1 MIDELP
7 VGASTTNQMDEFAEN
22 QTSAPESTAPLQ
34 ERLLSKVWSVRAVAY
49 DELATLFRE
58 ADSPQDQIFKEHSSS
73 WKKFLADAN
82 PGSLEKALDMLQVFI
97 DKAESKLVA
106 VCQNEIIK
114 ILIEK
119 CVGHMKPTIKTKS
132 LECFAFIFEVT
143 EQFDESMETVI
154 ESLNSKVQK
163 VFISI
168 LMFRLIKQ
176 L

>member
-22 QTSAPESTAPLQ
+22 QTSTPESSAPLQ

-49 DELATLFRE
+49 DELAALFRD
-58 ADSPQDQIFKEHSSS
+58 ADSPQDPIFREHSSS

-82 PGSLEKALDMLQVFI
+82 PGSLEKALDMLIVFT
-97 DKAESKLVA
+97 DLAESKLVA

-119 CVGHMKPTIKTKS
+119 CVGHMKPSIKTKS
-132 LECFAFIFEVT
+132 LECFAFLFEVT
-143 EQFDESMETVI
+143 EQFEESTEAIM

-163 VFISI
+163 VLLS
-168 LMFRLIKQ
+168 L
-176 L
+176 